1 MMAGIYAAMLIFFM
15 NAYGGFKIGYL
26 RKGNLIYSQALSLI
40 FTNIFTYFQLSVL
53 DKKLFEPKMVLVMT
67 VADVLIVWCWTMLFQ
82 LLYANA
88 FPPRRML
95 LISGERSDY
104 HLIEKINAR
113 DDKYMICETINYHMG
128 KEALIEKIHQYDAII
143 VGDIP
148 SHERNVI
155 IKYCFDHSIRTYS
168 VPKISD
174 ILLRSSDEL
183 NLFDT
188 PLLLS
193 RNMGL
198 SIEQQFVKR
207 VIDIIGSM
215 IGIIITIPFFIVI
228 GLSIK
233 LTDHGPIFYTQT
245 RLTKDGRPFKIYKF
259 RTMIQNAEKDG
270 IPRLAAEGDPRI
282 LPVGRLLRATRLDEL
297 PQVLNILKG
306 DMSIIGPR
314 PQLVRDMVFMTEE
327 QRQRHTVKPGLS
339 GLAQVNGR
347 NDIDW
352 EDKLNWDL
360 KYIKKI
366 TFVGDVK
373 IIFQTVMKAFI
384 KQEGITEGDM
394 ATAQDFGDYLLGKGE
409 VSKEEYDE
417 KQEEAKLLLA
427 GKDIVKSKNE
437 LVSIIM
443 PSYNTAEY
451 IAESIESVLNQ
462 TYENWELI
470 IVDDCSTDNTDE
482 IVQQFDDERIK
493 YHKNKKNS
501 GAAVSRNRA
510 LKLARGKWIA
520 FLDSDDLWLPE
531 KLEMQINFM
540 SSNNYH
546 FSYTNYDEIDMDGRK
561 TGIRVT
567 GPKKITKTGMFNYCW
582 PGCLTVMYDA
592 EQIGLIQI
600 ADIKKNND
608 YAMWLKICKHADCYL
623 LNKCLS
629 RYRKGRVGSVSTHS
643 IKTMI
648 GWHYKLYR
656 DAEQL
661 GVLESIFNT
670 GRNLIFGFYK
680 KKRYVKTV
688 R

>member
-1 MMAGIYAAMLIFFM
+1 MRIDEKYKRLIKCFFSVVMILLLTVTYHQFWVRYYNKIILYPFYRRGMWMMAGIYAAMLIFFM

-155 IKYCFDHSIRTYS
+155 IKYCFDYSIRTYS

-233 LTDHGPIFYTQT
+233 LTDHGPVFYTQT

-270 IPRLAAEGDPRI
+270 VPRLAAEGDPRI

-306 DMSIIGPR
+306 DMSIVGPR
-314 PQLVRDMVFMTEE
+314 PERPELVEE
-327 QRQRHTVKPGLS
+327 FTNEIPEFPDRMKVKAGLT
-339 GLAQVNGR
+339 GYAQVYGKYNTTPY
-347 NDIDW
+347 
-352 EDKLNWDL
+352 DKLKFDLMYIRKYSVLLDL
-360 KYIKKI
+360 KLIIMTPKI
-366 TFVGDVK
+366 LFLK
-373 IIFQTVMKAFI
+373 
-384 KQEGITEGDM
+384 ESTEG
-394 ATAQDFGDYLLGKGE
+394 
-409 VSKEEYDE
+409 VE
-417 KQEEAKLLLA
+417 K
-427 GKDIVKSKNE
+427 
-437 LVSIIM
+437 
-443 PSYNTAEY
+443 
-451 IAESIESVLNQ
+451 
-462 TYENWELI
+462 
-470 IVDDCSTDNTDE
+470 
-482 IVQQFDDERIK
+482 
-493 YHKNKKNS
+493 
-501 GAAVSRNRA
+501 
-510 LKLARGKWIA
+510 
-520 FLDSDDLWLPE
+520 
-531 KLEMQINFM
+531 
-540 SSNNYH
+540 
-546 FSYTNYDEIDMDGRK
+546 
-561 TGIRVT
+561 
-567 GPKKITKTGMFNYCW
+567 
-582 PGCLTVMYDA
+582 
-592 EQIGLIQI
+592 
-600 ADIKKNND
+600 
-608 YAMWLKICKHADCYL
+608 
-623 LNKCLS
+623 
-629 RYRKGRVGSVSTHS
+629 
-643 IKTMI
+643 
-648 GWHYKLYR
+648 
-656 DAEQL
+656 
-661 GVLESIFNT
+661 
-670 GRNLIFGFYK
+670 
-680 KKRYVKTV
+680 
-688 R
+688 